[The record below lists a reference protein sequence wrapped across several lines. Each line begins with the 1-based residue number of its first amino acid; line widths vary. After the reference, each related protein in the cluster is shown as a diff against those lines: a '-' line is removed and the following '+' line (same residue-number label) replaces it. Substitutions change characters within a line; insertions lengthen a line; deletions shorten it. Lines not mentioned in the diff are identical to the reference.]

1 MRSSILEIW
10 RPCWRR
16 RHRGS
21 FEDDDDGYE
30 DKTGTWLDDSRRLLS
45 WVFEFGSEY
54 GMDGKG
60 VEANEVEGRR
70 WLEQAKLQGVQ
81 QAISR
86 LEALEIS

>member
-1 MRSSILEIW
+1 MLSLR
-10 RPCWRR
+10 RR

-60 VEANEVEGRR
+60 VEHLFMVQALTGR
-70 WLEQAKLQGVQ
+70 AAVSSCGC
-81 QAISR
+81 
-86 LEALEIS
+86 